1 MKYRVDMVYA
11 LNVTV
16 EIEADDKD
24 DAVELAIDKA
34 YITAYAGNGGSSGK
48 LVGTSDPD
56 VYVEAG
62 DCPFEGE
69 VGKFEIS
76 CEELSGES

>member
-16 EIEADDKD
+16 EIE
-24 DAVELAIDKA
+24 
-34 YITAYAGNGGSSGK
+34 
-48 LVGTSDPD
+48 PD

-76 CEELSGES
+76 CEELPDES